1 MALFELAFLI
11 GTIVG
16 GSAEALETT
25 VLAKVDAFAEAFR
38 DGDVE
43 TIEGLLGSRYSHC
56 NSDGSRPTKDQ
67 WLEWFST
74 RAREIRSGRFVFSE
88 YRNDDIQIQIHET
101 VAVVTAVNVSSG
113 IRDGKPFS
121 NRLRFTQVWVLEAG
135 EWKRIAFHDSHVAD
149 GPT

>member
-1 MALFELAFLI
+1 VALFELAFLI
-11 GTIVG
+11 GTVVG

-67 WLEWFST
+67 RLEWFST

-101 VAVVTAVNVSSG
+101 IAVTLGFELVEVSEGNAVFETEGGVHG
-113 IRDGKPFS
+113 PGDP
-121 NRLRFTQVWVLEAG
+121 RFA
-135 EWKRIAFHDSHVAD
+135 RPSRR
-149 GPT
+149 